1 MVRARQNL
9 AVSQRYYDPV
19 IGRYISRD
27 PIGYGDGPNVYLY
40 THNNPI
46 NGIDPL
52 GLEAEPQ
59 WHHRVG
65 KTPFADNVV
74 DHPELWKDG
83 KVGKIEKTKKEGYR
97 VAQGELLIDAN
108 DKKYGTMLHPDDHSQ
123 LAGQNKDWKQF
134 WADNKGKNISPE
146 MIETEMGRIEGSK
159 TKYTSALANGVDAT
173 EDYHEHRKMVKSD
186 ADYKNATKERVHAQR
201 NSVEA
206 HSVRLKRYT
215 AIIGLGLTA
224 IGVASAAG
232 STEAGKELRNG
243 FMMWARGVRFG
254 DPDMEDGG
262 KLSMTSAFDSMNV
275 PKTAQLAAWADMDQ
289 ASAQYSDAVPE
300 KQW

>member
-123 LAGQNKDWKQF
+123 LAAAQQRVCGLELVVDVLQVLDHFLPLHNRVGKGQIVGIR
-134 WADNKGKNISPE
+134 A
-146 MIETEMGRIEGSK
+146 
-159 TKYTSALANGVDAT
+159 
-173 EDYHEHRKMVKSD
+173 
-186 ADYKNATKERVHAQR
+186 RV
-201 NSVEA
+201 
-206 HSVRLKRYT
+206 
-215 AIIGLGLTA
+215 GLGVTCRL
-224 IGVASAAG
+224 
-232 STEAGKELRNG
+232 L
-243 FMMWARGVRFG
+243 
-254 DPDMEDGG
+254 
-262 KLSMTSAFDSMNV
+262 
-275 PKTAQLAAWADMDQ
+275 KT
-289 ASAQYSDAVPE
+289 
-300 KQW
+300 